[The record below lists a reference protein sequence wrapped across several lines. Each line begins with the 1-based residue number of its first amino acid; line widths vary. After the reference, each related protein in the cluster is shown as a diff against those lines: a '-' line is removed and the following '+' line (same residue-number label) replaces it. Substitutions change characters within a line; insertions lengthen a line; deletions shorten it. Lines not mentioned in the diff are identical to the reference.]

1 MSKDKLKVMTI
12 ASAFSMMSFNL
23 FAQAIFAQNAIAPD
37 NTLPVNTSVNFNS
50 ANKTYTITGG
60 TQVGANQFHSF
71 QDFSVPTGN
80 TAHFDTAPTIVN
92 AIGRVTGSNVSNIDG
107 ILRTNGTTNLYLVNP
122 NGIIFGANAKLDIA
136 GSFSASTANS
146 IKFSDGSEFSATNPQ
161 APPLL
166 NVNVPLGLQYGN
178 SNAGATISNL
188 SNLSAGQDLVLNAD
202 KLDLQ
207 GTLRSQRDLTLQA
220 QDVVKIRDTSTTPFL
235 AVAGRDLLIHGN
247 QSVDIFTLNHRN
259 SGFWSGGNMLLRSQ
273 NPVIGDTHFYAGKNL
288 KIEKLNGS
296 LGNLISP
303 NDPVILANGD
313 VSLGDYT
320 GSSLHILAGGSVTL
334 GNVTIDSTG
343 NVATTINPNNTTLF
357 NATNTYADLATYGG
371 ALGVPSI
378 TIDGSQ
384 QATLDVR
391 AGVDWAQLGGLSTSQ
406 VLGTFALP
414 NTAPTYAATP
424 SNANITIN
432 GNIRVSQPNGLVLLT
447 NQFLPNTLTG
457 IISAIGIDTST
468 NLAGVNGG
476 DIRVDGRGD
485 IEIDNAT
492 LRSSASVFANAGN
505 SGAIYLS
512 TSNGN
517 ISLTNSNVDSYSSV
531 NSNTGN
537 GGAISLYALNGDI
550 SLTNSFLSSFSS
562 SVIGNSTKVGGAIAL
577 STSNGNISLT
587 NSNLKSYAQ
596 SIYDNAGNGGAIS
609 LTATNGNIS
618 LNNSNPSS
626 YSRSTIGNAGNGG
639 VVFFATTNGNISLIN
654 STTITQSLVEVGSGK
669 ASNAG
674 AISFSSSNGNIT
686 FNNSTSI
693 ANSQSRSGDA
703 GNGGA
708 ISFFNSNGN
717 ITLDNSTS
725 LAISQSNSGNAGN
738 GGVISFTNSD
748 GNISLTR
755 SGMFTDGHN
764 GGSISFTNSNG
775 NILLSGLILRSDSTS
790 SNGGDGGAIS
800 FTNSNGN
807 ISLTGVTTNS
817 TSSNSG
823 NGGAISLSN
832 TNGNISLDN
841 SMLSSN
847 SSSNSGNAGNGG
859 AISFSNTNGN
869 ISLNRSISIS
879 SYSQADS
886 GNAGNGGAISFSN
899 TNGNILLE
907 SSSPSSYSRSN
918 SGNAGNAGA
927 ISFVTSN
934 GNISLTLGSY
944 SQADSQSSFGNA
956 GNGGKI
962 SFNTSIGNISLF
974 NSGSFAYSI
983 SDTSNAGNGG
993 AISFFT
999 SNGNISLT
1007 RSSLFSFT
1015 KSTNGNVGNAGK
1027 ISLSA
1032 SNGSI
1037 THVTNSSFS
1046 RYLLATAISELG
1058 ESGSGGDIEI
1068 VAKDQIRN
1076 FEILTQSSTGK
1087 AGAVKIDG
1095 LGDLAITNVRIST
1108 SQDVSFD
1115 APFTGRITF
1124 EVGKSGRSGDV
1135 AIANSVGSLTFNQ
1148 TTINTVTQSKDPAGN
1163 IIISSPTMITFQNNS
1178 NVIATTNAQGKA
1190 GDISINAPIVKINDN
1205 SKVLAETN
1213 GSGTGGNI
1221 TINAPTSVDLTR
1233 ILNAFPVLSVQ
1244 TNSAGK
1250 AGSIIINTPTL
1261 TLTDRARITAT
1272 ASATATNLDGGGS
1285 ITLNAS
1291 QMNLF
1296 GTVGIFAE
1304 TQGISPAGT
1313 LRLNPYNNLGYLN
1326 IALAPNSQISAS
1338 TSSIGN
1344 GGDLFVTAPQSIA
1357 IAGQGKLAVETT
1369 GLMDNAGKA
1378 GNITFT
1384 TKQLTL
1390 SDGVLVSAST
1400 SGRGKAGDIFVRA
1413 DDFTIS
1419 NGAQIQT
1426 ATSSIGDSG
1435 TIDVRVVNQFN
1446 LSGSKTGLFA
1456 NTLANSTG
1464 RGGDIF
1470 IDPVSVTL
1478 RDGAQ
1483 IAVGSLGAGVGGN
1496 ITLISNFLTLLNG
1509 SSITAETASANGGN
1523 ITLNIPSILLLRSG
1537 SQISTTAGTALAGG
1551 NGGNINITAGFIVAL
1566 PKENSDIFANAFT
1579 GNGGNINLTTNGIF
1593 GLEFRPVLTSLSD
1606 ITASSQFGVN
1616 GTVNINTPGVD
1627 PSKGLTNLPVDIG
1640 DASKLVAQKCLAD
1653 RQDSAFIISG
1663 RGGIPVSPADVISG
1677 NKFQENLGVT
1687 NDSGRIAE
1695 VITRAVNPY
1704 GEVALVRDSSHIVP
1718 TPSWAKQIQSNQVN
1732 ESLPDRI
1739 VEAQGWTINPYGEVS
1754 LVAEIPQAIPAP
1766 SWARQLQCR

>member
-1 MSKDKLKVMTI
+1 MGKNKLKVITI
-12 ASAFSMMSFNL
+12 ASAFSMMSFS
-23 FAQAIFAQNAIAPD
+23 FFSHASFAQNAIAPD
-37 NTLPVNTSVNFNS
+37 ATLPINTLVNFNN

-60 TQVGANQFHSF
+60 TEVGGNQFHSF
-71 QDFSVPTGN
+71 QDFSVPTNN
-80 TAHFDTAPTIVN
+80 TAHFDTAPTTVN
-92 AIGRVTGSNVSNIDG
+92 AIGRVTGSNISNIDG

-122 NGIIFGANAKLDIA
+122 NGIVFGANAKLDIA

-146 IKFSDGSEFSATNPQ
+146 LKFSDGSEFSATNPL

-178 SNAGATISNL
+178 SSTGATISNRG
-188 SNLSAGQDLVLNAD
+188 NLSTGQDLVLNAD
-202 KLDLQ
+202 RLDLQ
-207 GTLRSQRDLTLQA
+207 GTLQAGRDLTLQA
-220 QDVVKIRDTSTTPFL
+220 QDLVKIRDTSTSPFF
-235 AVAGRDLLIHGN
+235 AVSGRDLLIQGN
-247 QSVDIFTLNHRN
+247 QSVDIFTLNHAN
-259 SGFWSGGNMLLRSQ
+259 SGFWSGGNMVLRSQ
-273 NPVIGDTHFYAGKNL
+273 NPVIGDAHFYAGKNI

-296 LGNLISP
+296 LGDLISP

-320 GSSLHILAGGSVTL
+320 GASLHILAGGSVTL

-343 NVATTINPNNTTLF
+343 AVATTINPNNTTSF
-357 NATNTYADLATYGG
+357 NATNTYADLAIYTVG
-371 ALGVPSI
+371 LGVPSI

-391 AGVDWAQLGGLSTSQ
+391 AGVDWAQLGGLSTNQ
-406 VLGTFALP
+406 VLGTFTLP
-414 NTAPTYAATP
+414 NTDPTYVAP
-424 SNANITIN
+424 SNADITIN

-485 IEIDNAT
+485 ITIDNAS
-492 LRSSASVFANAGN
+492 LRSYVSVFADAGN
-505 SGAIYLS
+505 GGAISLS
-512 TSNGN
+512 TSNGT
-517 ISLTNSNVDSYSSV
+517 ISLTNSNIDTYASV
-531 NSNTGN
+531 FSNTGN
-537 GGAISLYALNGDI
+537 GGAISLSTVNGDI
-550 SLTNSFLSSFSS
+550 SLTNSSLSSHSS
-562 SVIGNSTKVGGAIAL
+562 SVFGNSTKNGGEIAL
-577 STSNGNISLT
+577 STTNGNISLT
-587 NSNLKSYAQ
+587 NSNLNSYSQ
-596 SIYDNAGNGGAIS
+596 SIFDNAGNGGTIS
-609 LTATNGNIS
+609 FSAANGNIS
-618 LNNSNPSS
+618 LNNSKPSS
-626 YSRSTIGNAGNGG
+626 YSTTRTGTGNAGNGG
-639 VVFFATTNGNISLIN
+639 AVSFSTSNGNISLID
-654 STTITQSLVEVGSGK
+654 SLTLTQSRAEFGSGN
-669 ASNAG
+669 AGDAG
-674 AISFSSSNGNIT
+674 AISFSASNGNIT
-686 FNNSTSI
+686 LDNSPSVAI
-693 ANSQSRSGDA
+693 SQSNSVNI

-717 ITLDNSTS
+717 IS
-725 LAISQSNSGNAGN
+725 LTNSGAIAYGKN
-738 GGVISFTNSD
+738 
-748 GNISLTR
+748 
-755 SGMFTDGHN
+755 
-764 GGSISFTNSNG
+764 
-775 NILLSGLILRSDSTS
+775 
-790 SNGGDGGAIS
+790 GGAIS

-807 ISLTGVTTNS
+807 IRLSGLALIS
-817 TSSNSG
+817 TSNSSSINMG
-823 NGGAISLSN
+823 NGGAISFSN
-832 TNGNISLDN
+832 TNGNISLAGATTDSSSSSSGNGGAIFFSNTKGNISIDN
-841 SMLSSN
+841 SKLASN

-869 ISLNRSISIS
+869 ISLNGSIFIS
-879 SYSQADS
+879 SYSQADF
-886 GNAGNGGAISFSN
+886 GNAGNGGAISFS
-899 TNGNILLE
+899 TSNGDISLE
-907 SSSPSSYSRSN
+907 SSSPSSYSSSN
-918 SGNAGNAGA
+918 SGNAGNAGT
-927 ISFVTSN
+927 ISFATSK
-934 GNISLTLGSY
+934 GNISLTNSFSNAY
-944 SQADSQSSFGNA
+944 SQSDSGNA

-962 SFNTSIGNISLF
+962 SFYTPNGNISLTR
-974 NSGSFAYSI
+974 SASFAYSL
-983 SDTSNAGNGG
+983 SNTGNAGNGG

-999 SNGNISLT
+999 SNGNISFN
-1007 RSSLFSFT
+1007 RSTSSSYT
-1015 KSTNGNVGNAGK
+1015 NSTNGNVGNAGE

-1037 THVTNSSFS
+1037 ITNGFDPR
-1046 RYLLATAISELG
+1046 RYLLATAISKLG
-1058 ESGSGGDIEI
+1058 ESGAGGDIKI
-1068 VAKDQIRN
+1068 VAKDQISN
-1076 FEILTQSSTGK
+1076 FEIFTQSSKGQ

-1095 LGDLAITNVRIST
+1095 LGDLAITNVQIST
-1108 SQDVSFD
+1108 SQDLIVEL
-1115 APFTGRITF
+1115 PFGSPITF
-1124 EVGKSGRSGDV
+1124 EVGKSGISGDV
-1135 AIANSVGSLTFNQ
+1135 AIANTVGSLTFDQ
-1148 TTINTVTQSKDPAGN
+1148 TTINTATQSKDPAGN
-1163 IIISSPTMITFQNNS
+1163 ISITSPTIVTFQNNS
-1178 NVIATTNAQGKA
+1178 KVTATTNAQGKA
-1190 GDISINAPIVKINDN
+1190 GDITINAPIVKINDN

-1213 GSGTGGNI
+1213 GTGTGGNI

-1233 ILNAFPVLSVQ
+1233 VLDAFPVLSVQ
-1244 TNSAGK
+1244 TNNAGK
-1250 AGSIIINTPTL
+1250 AGSIVINTPIL
-1261 TLTDRARITAT
+1261 TLTDQARITAT
-1272 ASATATNLDGGGS
+1272 ASATATNPDGGGS

-1296 GTVGIFAE
+1296 GTVGVFAE

-1313 LRLNPYNNLGYLN
+1313 LRLNPYSNLGYLN

-1413 DDFTIS
+1413 DDFNIS

-1446 LSGSKTGLFA
+1446 LSDSKTGLFA

-1470 IDPVSVTL
+1470 IDPESVTL

-1483 IAVGSLGAGVGGN
+1483 IAVGSLGAGIGGN

-1509 SSITAETASANGGN
+1509 SSITAETASADGGN
-1523 ITLNIPSILLLRSG
+1523 ITLNIPSILLLRYG
-1537 SQISTTAGTALAGG
+1537 SQISTTAGTSLAGG

-1640 DASKLVAQKCLAD
+1640 DASKLVSQKCLAD
-1653 RQDSAFIISG
+1653 RQDSAFIITG
-1663 RGGIPVSPADVISG
+1663 RGGIPTSPADVISG
-1677 NKFQENLGVT
+1677 NKFQENLGIT
-1687 NDSGRIAE
+1687 NDSGHIAE
-1695 VITRAVNPY
+1695 TLTRAVNPY
-1704 GEVALVRDSSHIVP
+1704 GEVAIVTKATHLVP
-1718 TPSWAKQIQSNQVN
+1718 TSSWAKQLQSNQATDA
-1732 ESLPDRI
+1732 LPDRI
-1739 VEAQGWTINPYGEVS
+1739 VEAQGWTVNPYGAVS
-1754 LVAEIPQAIPAP
+1754 LVAEVPQAIPAP

>member
-1 MSKDKLKVMTI
+1 MKYMREHNFKKAAI
-12 ASAFSMMSFNL
+12 ASVVSIISFSL
-23 FAQAIFAQNAIAPD
+23 FSHASFAQNAIAPD

-50 ANKTYTITGG
+50 ANQTYTITGG
-60 TQVGANQFHSF
+60 TQVGGNQFHSF
-71 QDFSVPTGN
+71 QDFSVPTSN
-80 TAHFDTAPTIVN
+80 TAHFDTAPTTVN
-92 AIGRVTGSNVSNIDG
+92 AIGRVTGSNISNIDG

-122 NGIIFGANAKLDIA
+122 NGIVFGANAKLDIA

-178 SNAGATISNL
+178 SNAGATISN
-188 SNLSAGQDLVLNAD
+188 SGNLSAGQDLVLNAD
-202 KLDLQ
+202 RLDLQ
-207 GTLRSQRDLTLQA
+207 GALQAGRDLTLQA
-220 QDVVKIRDTSTTPFL
+220 QDLVKIRDTSTSPFF
-235 AVAGRDLLIHGN
+235 AVAGRDLLIQGN
-247 QSVDIFTLNHRN
+247 QLVDIFTLNHRS

-273 NPVIGDTHFYAGKNL
+273 NPVIGDAHFYAGKNL
-288 KIEKLNGS
+288 KIEKLNGD

-313 VSLGDYT
+313 VFLGDYT
-320 GSSLHILAGGSVTL
+320 GASLHILAGGSVTL
-334 GNVTIDSTG
+334 GNVTINSTG
-343 NVATTINPNNTTLF
+343 AVATTINPNNTTLF
-357 NATNTYADLATYGG
+357 NATNTYADLATYSIAGS
-371 ALGVPSI
+371 AI

-391 AGVDWAQLGGLSTSQ
+391 AGVDWSQLGGLSTNQ
-406 VLGTFALP
+406 VLGTFLAP
-414 NTAPTYAATP
+414 NTDPTYAAP

-432 GNIRVSQPNGLVLLT
+432 GNIRVSQPNGLVLLS

-457 IISAIGIDTST
+457 VISTRGIDTST
-468 NLAGVNGG
+468 GLAGVNGG
-476 DIRVDGRGD
+476 DITIDGRGD
-485 IEIDNAT
+485 IAIANT
-492 LRSSASVFANAGN
+492 SLRSYVSVFANAGN
-505 SGAIYLS
+505 GGAISLS
-512 TSNGN
+512 TSNGT
-517 ISLTNSNVDSYSSV
+517 ISLTNSNLDTYASV
-531 NSNTGN
+531 SSNTGN
-537 GGAISLYALNGDI
+537 GGAISLSVLNGDI

-562 SVIGNSTKVGGAIAL
+562 SVFGNSNKVGGAIAL
-577 STSNGNISLT
+577 SASNGNISLT
-587 NSNLKSYAQ
+587 NSDLKSYSQ
-596 SIYDNAGNGGAIS
+596 SIFDNAGNGGEIS
-609 LTATNGNIS
+609 LSAINGNIS

-626 YSRSTIGNAGNGG
+626 YSTTRTGTGNAGNGG
-639 VVFFATTNGNISLIN
+639 AVSFSTSNGNILLIN
-654 STTITQSLVEVGSGK
+654 STTITQSLAEFGSGK

-674 AISFSSSNGNIT
+674 AISFSASNGNIT
-686 FNNSTSI
+686 FDNSTSV
-693 ANSQSRSGDA
+693 ANSQARSGDV

-708 ISFFNSNGN
+708 ISFSNSNGN
-717 ITLDNSTS
+717 IS
-725 LAISQSNSGNAGN
+725 LIRSSAIADGKD
-738 GGVISFTNSD
+738 GGA
-748 GNISLTR
+748 
-755 SGMFTDGHN
+755 
-764 GGSISFTNSNG
+764 ISFTNSNG
-775 NILLSGLILRSDSTS
+775 NILLSGLVLRSNSTS
-790 SNGGDGGAIS
+790 INGGDGGAIS
-800 FTNSNGN
+800 ISNNNGDITGSF
-807 ISLTGVTTNS
+807 ISSAFS
-817 TSSNSG
+817 TSG
-823 NGGAISLSN
+823 NGGAIAVSN
-832 TNGNISLDN
+832 TNGNISISRSIFSSYSQSNTSNTGNGGGISFSTSNGNISLDV
-841 SMLSSN
+841 SPLYSYSSA
-847 SSSNSGNAGNGG
+847 SVTGNAGNGG
-859 AISFSNTNGN
+859 AISFST
-869 ISLNRSISIS
+869 S
-879 SYSQADS
+879 
-886 GNAGNGGAISFSN
+886 
-899 TNGNILLE
+899 NGNILLE
-907 SSSPSSYSRSN
+907 SSDQSSYSS
-918 SGNAGNAGA
+918 SEFGNAGNAGA
-927 ISFVTSN
+927 ISFTTSN
-934 GNISLTLGSY
+934 GNISLINGSFSSAY
-944 SQADSQSSFGNA
+944 SQSSFGNA

-962 SFNTSIGNISLF
+962 SFNTSIGNISLI
-974 NSGSFAYSI
+974 NSASFAYTI
-983 SDTSNAGNGG
+983 SDTGNAGNGG

-999 SNGNISLT
+999 SNGNISLI
-1007 RSSLFSFT
+1007 RSASYSFT
-1015 KSTNGNVGNAGK
+1015 NSTNGNVGNAGE
-1027 ISLSA
+1027 ISLFA
-1032 SNGSI
+1032 SNGNI
-1037 THVTNSSFS
+1037 VTTGAR
-1046 RYLLATAISELG
+1046 RYLLATAISKLG
-1058 ESGSGGDIEI
+1058 ESGAGGDIKI
-1068 VAKDQIRN
+1068 VAKDQISN
-1076 FEILTQSSTGK
+1076 FEILTQSSTGQ
-1087 AGAVKIDG
+1087 AGAVNIDG
-1095 LGDLAITNVRIST
+1095 LGDLKITNVQIST

-1135 AIANSVGSLTFNQ
+1135 AIANTVGSLTFDQ
-1148 TTINTVTQSKDPAGN
+1148 ATINTVTQSKDPAGN

-1272 ASATATNLDGGGS
+1272 ASATATNPNGGGS

-1313 LRLNPYNNLGYLN
+1313 LRLNPYSNLGYLN

-1384 TKQLTL
+1384 TQKLTL

-1400 SGRGKAGDIFVRA
+1400 SGKGKAGDIFVRA

-1426 ATSSIGDSG
+1426 ATTSIGDSG

-1470 IDPVSVTL
+1470 IDPESVTL

-1483 IAVGSLGAGVGGN
+1483 IAVGSLGAGIGGN

-1509 SSITAETASANGGN
+1509 SSITAETASADGGN

-1593 GLEFRPVLTSLSD
+1593 GLEFRPVLTPLSD
-1606 ITASSQFGVN
+1606 IAASSQFGVN

-1640 DASKLVAQKCLAD
+1640 DASKLVSQKCLAD
-1653 RQDSAFIISG
+1653 RQDSAFVITG
-1663 RGGIPVSPADVISG
+1663 RGGIPASPADVISG
-1677 NKFQENLGVT
+1677 NNLQENLGMPT
-1687 NDSGRIAE
+1687 NPARIAE
-1695 VITRAVNPY
+1695 ASKRTINPY
-1704 GEVALVRDSSHIVP
+1704 GEVALVTESSQAVP
-1718 TPSWAKQIQSNQVN
+1718 TSSWARQLQSNQTTDV
-1732 ESLPDRI
+1732 LPDRI
-1739 VEAQGWTINPYGEVS
+1739 VEAQGWTINPYGEVA
-1754 LVAEIPQAIPAP
+1754 LVAEVPKAIPAP
-1766 SWARQLQCR
+1766 TWARQLQCR

>member
-1 MSKDKLKVMTI
+1 VSKDKLKVMAI
-12 ASAFSMMSFNL
+12 ASAFSMISFS
-23 FAQAIFAQNAIAPD
+23 FFSHASFAQNAIAPD
-37 NTLPVNTSVNFNS
+37 HTLPVNTLVNFNS
-50 ANKTYTITGG
+50 VNKTYTITGG

-80 TAHFDTAPTIVN
+80 TAHFDTAPTTVN

-166 NVNVPLGLQYGN
+166 NVNVPMGLQYGN
-178 SNAGATISNL
+178 SNTGATISNRG
-188 SNLSAGQDLVLNAD
+188 NLSAGQDLVLNAD

-220 QDVVKIRDTSTTPFL
+220 QDLVKIRDTVTNPFF
-235 AVAGRDLLIHGN
+235 AVAGRDLLIQGN

-259 SGFWSGGNMLLRSQ
+259 SGFWSSGNILLRSL
-273 NPVIGDTHFYAGKNL
+273 NPVIGDAHFYAGKNL

-313 VSLGDYT
+313 VDLGDYT
-320 GSSLHILAGGSVTL
+320 GASLHILAGGSVTL

-357 NATNTYADLATYGG
+357 NATKTYADLATYAS
-371 ALGVPSI
+371 ALGAPSI

-384 QATLDVR
+384 QVTLDVR
-391 AGVDWAQLGGLSTSQ
+391 AGVDWSQLGGVPTSQ

-414 NTAPTYAATP
+414 NTDPTYAVTP

-457 IISAIGIDTST
+457 VISAKDIDTST
-468 NLAGVNGG
+468 SLTGVNGG

-485 IEIDNAT
+485 IAIANAS
-492 LRSSASVFANAGN
+492 LRSYASVFANAGN
-505 SGAIYLS
+505 GGAISLS
-512 TSNGN
+512 TSNGT
-517 ISLTNSNVDSYSSV
+517 ISLTNSNLDTYASV
-531 NSNTGN
+531 FSNTGN
-537 GGAISLYALNGDI
+537 GGAISLSAFNGDI

-562 SVIGNSTKVGGAIAL
+562 SVFSNSNKVGGAIAL
-577 STSNGNISLT
+577 SASNGNISLT
-587 NSNLKSYAQ
+587 NSDLKSYSQ
-596 SIYDNAGNGGAIS
+596 SIFDNAGNGGAIALS
-609 LTATNGNIS
+609 ANNGNIS

-626 YSRSTIGNAGNGG
+626 YSTSTIGNAGNGG
-639 VVFFATTNGNISLIN
+639 AVSFSTFNGNISLIDS
-654 STTITQSLVEVGSGK
+654 STLTQSRAEFGSGN
-669 ASNAG
+669 ADNAG
-674 AISFSSSNGNIT
+674 AISFSAINGNISLE
-686 FNNSTSI
+686 NSISVAI
-693 ANSQSRSGDA
+693 SLSNSGNT
-703 GNGGA
+703 GNGGT
-708 ISFFNSNGN
+708 ISFVNSNGN
-717 ITLDNSTS
+717 ILLTGSG
-725 LAISQSNSGNAGN
+725 AIAYGRN
-738 GGVISFTNSD
+738 GGA
-748 GNISLTR
+748 
-755 SGMFTDGHN
+755 
-764 GGSISFTNSNG
+764 ISFTNSNG
-775 NILLSGLILRSDSTS
+775 NILLSGLALISTS
-790 SNGGDGGAIS
+790 NAAS
-800 FTNSNGN
+800 GN
-807 ISLTGVTTNS
+807 V
-817 TSSNSG
+817 G
-823 NGGAISLSN
+823 NGGAISVSN
-832 TNGNISLDN
+832 TNGNISLTGAITD
-841 SMLSSN
+841 
-847 SSSNSGNAGNGG
+847 SSSSSSGNGG

-869 ISLNRSISIS
+869 ISLDNSNLSATSRSDSINTGNGGAISFSNANGNIS
-879 SYSQADS
+879 LNVSRLNSYAESNS
-886 GNAGNGGAISFSN
+886 GNAGNGGAISFATS
-899 TNGNILLE
+899 NGNISLE
-907 SSSPSSYSRSN
+907 GSNPSSYSSSI

-927 ISFVTSN
+927 ISFATSN
-934 GNISLTLGSY
+934 GNITLNNSFSSAY
-944 SQADSQSSFGNA
+944 SQSSFGNA
-956 GNGGKI
+956 GNGGTI
-962 SFNTSIGNISLF
+962 SFYTPNGNISLT
-974 NSGSFAYSI
+974 NSASFAYSN
-983 SDTSNAGNGG
+983 TNAGNAETGG

-999 SNGNISLT
+999 ANGNIFFN
-1007 RSSLFSFT
+1007 RSASYSFT
-1015 KSTNGNVGNAGK
+1015 NSTNGNVGNAGA

-1037 THVTNSSFS
+1037 ITTSFDPR
-1046 RYLLATAISELG
+1046 RYLLATAISKLG
-1058 ESGSGGDIEI
+1058 SSGSGGEIKI
-1068 VAKDQIRN
+1068 VAKDQISN
-1076 FEILTQSSTGK
+1076 FEILTQSSTGQ

-1095 LGDLAITNVRIST
+1095 LGDLAISNVRIST

-1115 APFTGRITF
+1115 APFTGPITF
-1124 EVGKSGRSGDV
+1124 EVGKSGISGDV
-1135 AIANSVGSLTFNQ
+1135 AIANTIGSLTFDQ
-1148 TTINTVTQSKDPAGN
+1148 TTINTATQSKDPAGN
-1163 IIISSPTMITFQNNS
+1163 ISITSPTMITFQNNS
-1178 NVIATTNAQGKA
+1178 KVTATTNAQGKA
-1190 GDISINAPIVKINDN
+1190 GDITINAPIIKINDDY
-1205 SKVLAETN
+1205 KILAETN

-1221 TINAPTSVDLTR
+1221 TITAPTSIDLTR
-1233 ILNAFPVLSVQ
+1233 VLDAFPVLSVQ
-1244 TNSAGK
+1244 TNNAGK
-1250 AGSIIINTPTL
+1250 AGSIVINTPIL
-1261 TLTDRARITAT
+1261 TLTDKARITAT
-1272 ASATATNLDGGGS
+1272 ASATATNPDGGGS

-1296 GTVGIFAE
+1296 GTVGVFAE

-1313 LRLNPYNNLGYLN
+1313 LRLNPYSNLGYIN

-1344 GGDLFVTAPQSIA
+1344 GGDLFITAPQSIA

-1390 SDGVLVSAST
+1390 TDGVLVSAST
-1400 SGRGKAGDIFVRA
+1400 SGRGKAGDIFVKA

-1419 NGAQIQT
+1419 NAAQIQT

-1464 RGGDIF
+1464 RGGDIL
-1470 IDPVSVTL
+1470 IDPESVTL

-1483 IAVGSLGAGVGGN
+1483 IAVGSLGAGIGGN
-1496 ITLISNFLTLLNG
+1496 INLISNFLTLLNG

-1523 ITLNIPSILLLRSG
+1523 ITLNIPSILLLRFG

-1566 PKENSDIFANAFT
+1566 PNENSDIFANAFT

-1593 GLEFRPVLTSLSD
+1593 GLKFRPVLTPLSD
-1606 ITASSQFGVN
+1606 ITASSQFGIN

-1640 DASKLVAQKCLAD
+1640 DASKLVTQKCLAD
-1653 RQDSAFIISG
+1653 RQDSAFVITG
-1663 RGGIPVSPADVISG
+1663 RGGIPASPADVISG
-1677 NKFQENLGVT
+1677 NNLQENLG
-1687 NDSGRIAE
+1687 
-1695 VITRAVNPY
+1695 
-1704 GEVALVRDSSHIVP
+1704 
-1718 TPSWAKQIQSNQVN
+1718 TPSDQLGNQLGNQLASQSKMSQSPKQQVK
-1732 ESLPDRI
+1732 PDRI
-1739 VEAQGWTINPYGEVS
+1739 VEAQGWAINSQGRVS
-1754 LVAEIPQAIPAP
+1754 LIAEVPNATPVP
-1766 SWARQLQCR
+1766 TWARQLQCR

>member
-1 MSKDKLKVMTI
+1 MREHNFKKAAI
-12 ASAFSMMSFNL
+12 ASVISIISFSL
-23 FAQAIFAQNAIAPD
+23 FSHASSAQNAIAPD
-37 NTLPVNTSVNFNS
+37 NTLPGNTSVNFNS
-50 ANKTYTITGG
+50 ANQTYTITGG
-60 TQVGANQFHSF
+60 TQVGGNQFHSF
-71 QDFSVPTGN
+71 QDFSVPTSN
-80 TAHFDTAPTIVN
+80 TAHFDN
-92 AIGRVTGSNVSNIDG
+92 ALTTTNVIGRVTGSNISNIDG

-122 NGIIFGANAKLDIA
+122 NGITFGANAKLDIA

-146 IKFSDGSEFSATNPQ
+146 VKFFDGSEFSATNPQ

-178 SNAGATISNL
+178 SNAGATISN
-188 SNLSAGQDLVLNAD
+188 SGNLVAGQDLVLNAD
-202 KLDLQ
+202 RLDLQ
-207 GTLRSQRDLTLQA
+207 GALQAGRDLTLQA
-220 QDVVKIRDTSTTPFL
+220 QDLVKIRDTSTSPFF
-235 AVAGRDLLIHGN
+235 AVAGRDLLIQGN
-247 QSVDIFTLNHRN
+247 QLVDIFTFNHRN

-273 NPVIGDTHFYAGKNL
+273 NPVIGDAHFYAGKNL

-320 GSSLHILAGGSVTL
+320 GASLHILSGGSVTL

-343 NVATTINPNNTTLF
+343 TVATTINPNNTTLF

-371 ALGVPSI
+371 ALGAPSI

-391 AGVDWAQLGGLSTSQ
+391 AGVDWSQLGGLSTNQ

-447 NQFLPNTLTG
+447 NQFLPNALTG
-457 IISAIGIDTST
+457 TISARGIDTST
-468 NLAGVNGG
+468 NLSGVNGG
-476 DIRVDGRGD
+476 DITIDGRGD
-485 IEIDNAT
+485 IAISNAA
-492 LRSSASVFANAGN
+492 LRSYVSVFENA
-505 SGAIYLS
+505 
-512 TSNGN
+512 
-517 ISLTNSNVDSYSSV
+517 
-531 NSNTGN
+531 GN
-537 GGAISLYALNGDI
+537 GGAIS
-550 SLTNSFLSSFSS
+550 F
-562 SVIGNSTKVGGAIAL
+562 

-587 NSNLKSYAQ
+587 NSNLDTYVSVYA
-596 SIYDNAGNGGAIS
+596 NTGNGGAIS
-609 LTATNGNIS
+609 LSALNGGIELTNSFLSSFSSSVFGNSSREGGAISLSSANGNISLTDSDLRSYSQSIFDNAGSGGSISLSSANGNIS

-626 YSRSTIGNAGNGG
+626 YSTARTGTGNAGNGG
-639 VVFFATTNGNISLIN
+639 AVTFSTSNGNISLIN
-654 STTITQSLVEVGSGK
+654 SLTLTQSLAEFGSG
-669 ASNAG
+669 NAGNGG
-674 AISFSSSNGNIT
+674 AISFSTSNGNIT
-686 FNNSTSI
+686 LDNSTSV
-693 ANSQSRSGDA
+693 ANSQSRSGDV

-717 ITLDNSTS
+717 IYLTGSS
-725 LAISQSNSGNAGN
+725 AIVDGKD
-738 GGVISFTNSD
+738 GGA
-748 GNISLTR
+748 
-755 SGMFTDGHN
+755 
-764 GGSISFTNSNG
+764 ISFTNSNG
-775 NILLSGLILRSDSTS
+775 NILLSGLVLRSNSTS
-790 SNGGDGGAIS
+790 INGGDGGAIS
-800 FTNSNGN
+800 ISNNNGDITGSL
-807 ISLTGVTTNS
+807 ISS
-817 TSSNSG
+817 TLS
-823 NGGAISLSN
+823 IS
-832 TNGNISLDN
+832 
-841 SMLSSN
+841 
-847 SSSNSGNAGNGG
+847 GNGG

-869 ISLNRSISIS
+869 ISFTRSVFS
-879 SYSQADS
+879 SNSQSNTSDS
-886 GNAGNGGAISFSN
+886 GNGGMISFSN
-899 TNGNILLE
+899 
-907 SSSPSSYSRSN
+907 
-918 SGNAGNAGA
+918 A
-927 ISFVTSN
+927 N
-934 GNISLTLGSY
+934 GNISLDVSPLYSY
-944 SQADSQSSFGNA
+944 SQSDSG
-956 GNGGKI
+956 
-962 SFNTSIGNISLF
+962 
-974 NSGSFAYSI
+974 
-983 SDTSNAGNGG
+983 NAGNGG

-999 SNGNISLT
+999 SNGNISLESSSPSSYSSSNSGNAGNAGEISYST
-1007 RSSLFSFT
+1007 SNGNISLNNSFSSAYSQSSFGNAGIGGAISFYTPNGNISLTNSASFAYSITNVGNAGNGGAVSFFTSNGNISLIRSASYSFT
-1015 KSTNGNVGNAGK
+1015 NSTNGNVGNAGE
-1027 ISLSA
+1027 IFLFA

-1037 THVTNSSFS
+1037 TTTGAR
-1046 RYLLATAISELG
+1046 RYLLATAISKLG
-1058 ESGSGGDIEI
+1058 ESGSGGDIKL
-1068 VAKDQIRN
+1068 VAKDQISN
-1076 FEILTQSSTGK
+1076 FEILTQSSTGQ

-1095 LGDLAITNVRIST
+1095 TGDLAITNLQIST
-1108 SQDVSFD
+1108 SQNVSFD
-1115 APFTGRITF
+1115 APFTGPITF
-1124 EVGKSGRSGDV
+1124 EVGESGISGDV
-1135 AIANSVGSLTFNQ
+1135 AIANSVGSLTFDQ
-1148 TTINTVTQSKDPAGN
+1148 TKINTVTQSKDPAGN

-1205 SKVLAETN
+1205 SKLLAETN
-1213 GSGTGGNI
+1213 GTGTGGNI
-1221 TINAPTSVDLTR
+1221 TINAPSSVDLTR
-1233 ILNAFPVLSVQ
+1233 LLDAFPILSVQ
-1244 TNSAGK
+1244 TNNAGK
-1250 AGSIIINTPTL
+1250 AGSIVINTPTL

-1272 ASATATNLDGGGS
+1272 ASATATNPNGGGS

-1296 GTVGIFAE
+1296 GTVGVFAE

-1419 NGAQIQT
+1419 NSAQIQT

-1483 IAVGSLGAGVGGN
+1483 IAVGSLGAGIGGN
-1496 ITLISNFLTLLNG
+1496 ITLISNFLTLLND

-1523 ITLNIPSILLLRSG
+1523 ITLSIPSILLLRYG

-1551 NGGNINITAGFIVAL
+1551 NGGNVNITAGFIVAL

-1593 GLEFRPVLTSLSD
+1593 GLEFRPVLTTLSD
-1606 ITASSQFGVN
+1606 IAASSQFGVN

-1640 DASKLVAQKCLAD
+1640 DASKLVSQKCLAD
-1653 RQDSAFIISG
+1653 RQDSAFVITG
-1663 RGGIPVSPADVISG
+1663 RGGIPASPADVISG
-1677 NKFQENLGVT
+1677 NNLQENLG
-1687 NDSGRIAE
+1687 
-1695 VITRAVNPY
+1695 
-1704 GEVALVRDSSHIVP
+1704 
-1718 TPSWAKQIQSNQVN
+1718 TPSDQLSNQLASPSSKLMSQSPKQQVN
-1732 ESLPDRI
+1732 TDRI
-1739 VEAQGWTINPYGEVS
+1739 IEAQGWTINPYGEVS
-1754 LVAEIPQAIPAP
+1754 LVAEIPKAIPSP
-1766 SWARQLQCR
+1766 SWVRQIQCR